1 MAGLRRNE
9 IDKLEWSAF
18 DWAKGMISIQT
29 TKYFTPKSE
38 GSGGD
43 VEIDPEVIE
52 LFRGF
57 KARATGSFVVESN
70 IAARPEVGYSHYRCQ
85 KHFDALAIW
94 LREHGVTGA
103 RPLHTLRKEYGSQV
117 CAKHGIWAASRAL
130 RHSDIAITSQHY
142 LDKRQSMVVGL
153 GRLLAQPKN
162 VVSIAGDI
170 ERSKHGNS
178 LRNSKKN

>member
-38 GSGGD
+38 GSGGN

-70 IAARPEVGYSHYRCQ
+70 IAARPEVVIP
-85 KHFDALAIW
+85 L
-94 LREHGVTGA
+94 VP
-103 RPLHTLRKEYGSQV
+103 RPVAPRKESLLCFAVLQRSGALSETPTRAGRRSPAPAAALGS
-117 CAKHGIWAASRAL
+117 CAVGRVRFIRVSAL
-130 RHSDIAITSQHY
+130 
-142 LDKRQSMVVGL
+142 
-153 GRLLAQPKN
+153 
-162 VVSIAGDI
+162 SIGTA
-170 ERSKHGNS
+170 KWQLH
-178 LRNSKKN
+178 